1 MNRRIN
7 AEHYKEEM
15 RKVIVSYG
23 LSPDNIYFVDVLPYK
38 CSPFAPAQAHRIEKK
53 IYFKCTLDHY
63 EIGASFHNMSA
74 SGIPENKIIK
84 LRRDDWLFSNIRF
97 CMKYVKYLILHGQIL
112 SGINGLLMRW
122 AFKRVV

>member
-15 RKVIVSYG
+15 RKVIVCYG

-53 IYFKCTLDHY
+53 IYFKCILDHD

-74 SGIPENKIIK
+74 FGIPENKIIK
-84 LRRDDWLFSNIRF
+84 LRRDDWLFLKHTLLHEI
-97 CMKYVKYLILHGQIL
+97 CEILNPTWADIE
-112 SGINGLLMRW
+112 RDKW
-122 AFKRVV
+122 AFNEMSV